1 MRSGR
6 SVTAAEPQHTQSIPD
21 PAPIGPGAYQRRPGE
36 VVFTHTEIDPAFE
49 GHGLGSTLARAAL
62 DDARSRGESVVPRCQ
77 FIRAFIDRHPDY
89 ADLVAQLA
97 ERQAEEKKAAEVKA
111 KKKAKAIED
120 AIEAAQ
126 KKAAQIQAEIA
137 ALEAKLDDPP

>member
-1 MRSGR
+1 MDDRTE
-6 SVTAAEPQHTQSIPD
+6 VTDVPD
-21 PAPIGPGAYQRRPGE
+21 ENRYEIRLDGDLAGLAAYQRRPGE

-89 ADLVAQLA
+89 ADLVA
-97 ERQAEEKKAAEVKA
+97 EH
-111 KKKAKAIED
+111 
-120 AIEAAQ
+120 
-126 KKAAQIQAEIA
+126 
-137 ALEAKLDDPP
+137 